1 VTGVLPL
8 TASTVFSVFSD
19 VPSVVKAF
27 PFLQEE
33 KAFNTEDRESV
44 EKTETQRRIKRI
56 TPRPPKTDSGRAET
70 MGRTVPTFRQLI
82 DDAIARWSKFRR
94 ALRREDQEYF
104 DRLFR
109 RVRTYTQAATYQA
122 SDNPMEA
129 ILLSIALDQEKR
141 LDALEHAAPRQPGAA
156 LPPERIVRQL
166 DAPRSAEENEQPDT
180 QQQLNT
186 DQRMDFRSLPEPAGD
201 DAVADRPEPDAPP
214 AD

>member
-1 VTGVLPL
+1 
-8 TASTVFSVFSD
+8 
-19 VPSVVKAF
+19 
-27 PFLQEE
+27 
-33 KAFNTEDRESV
+33 
-44 EKTETQRRIKRI
+44 
-56 TPRPPKTDSGRAET
+56 

-109 RVRTYTQAATYQA
+109 RVRSYTQAATYQA

-141 LDALEHAAPRQPGAA
+141 LDALERAAPRQVGAA
-156 LPPERIVRQL
+156 LPPVKIPEQL
-166 DAPRSAEENEQPDT
+166 DAPRSPDENEQPNTQPDT
-180 QQQLNT
+180 QPGTNQQLNIH
-186 DQRMDFRSLPEPAGD
+186 QRMDFRSLPEPARD
-201 DAVADRPEPDAPP
+201 DAVADRPEPDASP